1 MNIGVGISEKSK
13 LLRLQLFYEDVSLQ
27 RHCHPVRIDTVRLL
41 ADHQSAMPDH
51 RLLITDY

>member
-27 RHCHPVRIDTVRLL
+27 RHCHPVRIDTVRVL

>member
-27 RHCHPVRIDTVRLL
+27 RHCHPVRIDTVL